1 MRQVRYSHATLPPF
15 IKSAQIFL
23 SESVC
28 FFLSALSYCNG
39 WFDFWIAEI
48 LLYFHL
54 LLWLRFLHHLAPI
67 LAPLLFSS
75 FFCYEFSTSTLSLC
89 FLQRLFTFPVS
100 TFIVCLDW
108 GGGRRSRAD
117 LVQNLLIFSLHYS
130 TPLHSPSFLLPSKQ
144 AIKLLFKNV
153 KHDWVML
160 GTYKLSQLLLQLDMW

>member
-1 MRQVRYSHATLPPF
+1 MRQVRYLQATLPP
-15 IKSAQIFL
+15 ISNQPKIFYL
-23 SESVC
+23 NPCASSCLHYHIVMADVWC
-28 FFLSALSYCNG
+28 LNSRNPPLFSSSSLASISPPPRCN
-39 WFDFWIAEI
+39 
-48 LLYFHL
+48 
-54 LLWLRFLHHLAPI
+54 P
-67 LAPLLFSS
+67 PLLFSS

-108 GGGRRSRAD
+108 GRGRRSRAD

-160 GTYKLSQLLLQLDMW
+160 GTYKLSQLLLQLVMW